1 MEADGPECQ
10 RVKLYLWT
18 LYIRP
23 WNILN
28 VRFLDFLKMVG
39 NDWNDSTLKPAT
51 LIQKGRPILTH
62 LVNAESFSVYSR
74 FPVFPFGVIKTILG
88 NHDMQQAFNMRSYES
103 DFNEVEDEDVY
114 NLLLARDRPDLEEAK
129 QKPPKLTEI
138 ILS

>member
-1 MEADGPECQ
+1 MEAGGPECQ
-10 RVKLYLWT
+10 RVKLYLKRISELSIST
-18 LYIRP
+18 REIP
-23 WNILN
+23 WMCAFRIFEDWSEMTE
-28 VRFLDFLKMVG
+28 VTRFEKTAQF
-39 NDWNDSTLKPAT
+39 WPTW
-51 LIQKGRPILTH
+51 
-62 LVNAESFSVYSR
+62 SVSR
-74 FPVFPFGVIKTILG
+74 FFHLALSKTILG